1 MAHSKKLFNVRRL
14 RAGDV
19 RSYRGVLVEALIVH
33 PDCFLK
39 DYNAEI
45 SRPLAEIEEELEQS
59 GTFGAWFGGLL
70 VGIASEVPCTE
81 AKLRNCGKVQN
92 LYVLE
97 NIGDEEL
104 AAISSERYCSM
115 LPMTCNNLRPRS
127 RSDVKA
133 EFGSLNNSDSARVA
147 CCQALLRLARKKSMF
162 GR

>member
-1 MAHSKKLFNVRRL
+1 MAHSKKLLNVRRL
-14 RAGDV
+14 RAGDA
-19 RSYRGVLVEALIVH
+19 RSYRGALVEALIVH
-33 PDCFLK
+33 SDSFLK
-39 DYNAEI
+39 DYNAEL

-59 GTFGAWFGGLL
+59 VTFGHGSEPSWSGSHRKFRVRRRSADI
-70 VGIASEVPCTE
+70 VGKFETSTS
-81 AKLRNCGKVQN
+81 GK
-92 LYVLE
+92 
-97 NIGDEEL
+97 IIDGEES

-133 EFGSLNNSDSARVA
+133 EFGSLNNSDSAWVA